1 MTVLHIIVAIYVAS
15 AAIIFAGMI
24 LTPTRGSRAADSA
37 TRARR
42 IYTLA
47 DEIEY
52 ISIKLYVAT
61 FWPVFY
67 IRSFFN

>member
-52 ISIKLYVAT
+52 ISIK
-61 FWPVFY
+61 
-67 IRSFFN
+67 